1 MIISRAPLR
10 ISFFGGGTDYPQH
23 FLKHGGTVL
32 ATGIDKYVY
41 VTASPFLS
49 DLFDYSIRVSYRK
62 VELAR
67 VRDEIEHNVV
77 RECLKL
83 CGLAK
88 DIELHTMADLP
99 AFTGLGSSSS
109 FTVALLQALHSF
121 RGKFLTP
128 KQLAAEAI
136 HVERHILRDHVGCQD
151 QVLAAFGGFNLVEFR
166 TEKDFEVQRVPVS
179 TSRRTELEGRLLMV
193 FTGIKRKA
201 ADVVAK
207 QLTRVEDNAATL
219 EAMREMAY
227 EGFRI
232 LTGRK
237 SLDAFGE
244 LLHHAW
250 QAKRSLDGGISS
262 GEIDEI
268 YETGRKA
275 GALGGKLLGAGGGG
289 FMLFYAPPKALPK
302 LRRAFRDRRVLQIK
316 LSAPGSQVIF
326 S

>member
-1 MIISRAPLR
+1 
-10 ISFFGGGTDYPQH
+10 
-23 FLKHGGTVL
+23 
-32 ATGIDKYVY
+32 
-41 VTASPFLS
+41 
-49 DLFDYSIRVSYRK
+49 
-62 VELAR
+62 
-67 VRDEIEHNVV
+67 
-77 RECLKL
+77 
-83 CGLAK
+83 
-88 DIELHTMADLP
+88 
-99 AFTGLGSSSS
+99 
-109 FTVALLQALHSF
+109 
-121 RGKFLTP
+121 
-128 KQLAAEAI
+128 
-136 HVERHILRDHVGCQD
+136 
-151 QVLAAFGGFNLVEFR
+151 
-166 TEKDFEVQRVPVS
+166 
-179 TSRRTELEGRLLMV
+179 MV